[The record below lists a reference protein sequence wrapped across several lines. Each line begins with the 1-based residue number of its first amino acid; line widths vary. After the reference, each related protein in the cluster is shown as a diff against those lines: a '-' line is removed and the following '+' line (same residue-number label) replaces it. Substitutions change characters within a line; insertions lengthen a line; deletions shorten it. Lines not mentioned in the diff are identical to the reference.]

1 MTFEKSLRSE
11 NNSKAEFMSR
21 IVSTVEAEVAAG
33 TEIVAAIGIT
43 ETAEATKVTVG
54 GIKEVVDIGMTTSLI
69 EGIIENTEGLRSD
82 LTI

>member
-21 IVSTVEAEVAAG
+21 IVSTVEVEVAVG

-43 ETAEATKVTVG
+43 ETAEATKGTVG
-54 GIKEVVDIGMTTSLI
+54 GIKVVGIGMTTSLI
-69 EGIIENTEGLRSD
+69 EGTIENTEGLRSD
-82 LTI
+82 LLI

>member
-21 IVSTVEAEVAAG
+21 IASTVEAEVAAS

-43 ETAEATKVTVG
+43 ETAEATKGTVG
-54 GIKEVVDIGMTTSLI
+54 GIKEVGIGMTTSLI
-69 EGIIENTEGLRSD
+69 EGTIENTEGLRSD

>member
-21 IVSTVEAEVAAG
+21 SASTAEAEVAAG

-43 ETAEATKVTVG
+43 ETAEATKETVG
-54 GIKEVVDIGMTTSLI
+54 GIKEVGIGMTTSLI
-69 EGIIENTEGLRSD
+69 EGNIENTEGLRSD
-82 LTI
+82 LSI

>member
-21 IVSTVEAEVAAG
+21 NASTAEAEVAVG

-43 ETAEATKVTVG
+43 ETAEATKETVG
-54 GIKEVVDIGMTTSLI
+54 GIKEVVGTGMTTSLI
-69 EGIIENTEGLRSD
+69 EGNIENTEGLRGD
-82 LTI
+82 LSI